1 MRNFLKM
8 FRNIILLFPFS
19 KFNTVRFPNLFIDVI
34 GEFKEES
41 NSKFGSSFEG
51 ISIRSE

>member
-1 MRNFLKM
+1 MRNFLEV
-8 FRNIILLFPFS
+8 FRNIVLLFPFS
-19 KFNTVRFPNLFIDVI
+19 KFNTVRFSNLFIDII

-41 NSKFGSSFEG
+41 NSKYGSSFEG